1 LSSSADSLVENGMPT
16 SVVAISR
23 EHVEAFIEELLAK
36 WRPSTANT
44 RYRALQAFWK
54 WAVADGEVTKSPM
67 RNMRPP
73 KIPKDPPA
81 VLSEDA
87 LRALLKAR
95 EGKTFDDLRDVALLR
110 VLIDTGARASEVMGL
125 NLNPDDPVVD
135 LDDGILAQGI
145 VGLHLAPSK

>member
-1 LSSSADSLVENGMPT
+1 
-16 SVVAISR
+16 
-23 EHVEAFIEELLAK
+23 
-36 WRPSTANT
+36 
-44 RYRALQAFWK
+44 
-54 WAVADGEVTKSPM
+54 M